1 MFAKLLPEEGFLR
14 VDPGWKWM
22 NLEVGNKV
30 DGLSPFYVLPTCQ
43 VSEIMIR
50 FVFYRKLN

>member
-43 VSEIMIR
+43 V
-50 FVFYRKLN
+50 N